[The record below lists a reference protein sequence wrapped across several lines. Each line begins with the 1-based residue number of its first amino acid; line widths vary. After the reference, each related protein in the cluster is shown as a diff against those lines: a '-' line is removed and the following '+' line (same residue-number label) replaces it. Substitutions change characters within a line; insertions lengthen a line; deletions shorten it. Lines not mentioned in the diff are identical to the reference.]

1 MARSAN
7 LAEWK
12 IKGAVEDIEQKSA
25 QEQEQAVLDKAVE
38 EGKIEPEAAGKEVD
52 EVPKI
57 NLDELNKEKNAVQE
71 RETEEVPV
79 EDAPGNSKEV
89 EQEVQEQTE
98 TKETEEQNSPL
109 ELVEDEEKTVE
120 TNQPSVD
127 ERAAQVNEQPK
138 PAEPEV
144 VLPENVEKLVKF
156 MEETGG
162 SVEDFVLLNRDL
174 SKYNDGDLLREYYKQ
189 SKPWD
194 PQEVSEYMEDN
205 FSYDEDDDPREIR
218 SKKRAFK
225 EELFNA
231 KKFLE
236 GNKEKYYADLK
247 LKKQT
252 DVPQEYKE
260 ALEYYNTYQQNA
272 ESSKQLTE
280 SFLQKTDDVFS
291 QDFKGFDF
299 QVGNNK
305 YRYKVNNV
313 NDTKTQQSDINNFVK
328 QFLGDDGQIK
338 DAKGYHKALFTARNA
353 DKLAEHF
360 YEQGRADALR
370 QSAKEAKN
378 INMDPRQEGVI
389 KTSTGQKF
397 KVVSGDSSS
406 KLKIKLRQ

>member
-1 MARSAN
+1 M
-7 LAEWK
+7 AEWK
-12 IKGAVEDIEQKSA
+12 IKGVAEDIEQKSA

-38 EGKIEPEAAGKEVD
+38 EGKIEPEAAGKEAD

-57 NLDELNKEKNAVQE
+57 NLDELNKETDTPQK
-71 RETEEVPV
+71 EEI
-79 EDAPGNSKEV
+79 EKEEKEKDTKQKEEKESKEDI
-89 EQEVQEQTE
+89 
-98 TKETEEQNSPL
+98 KEEEQNSPL
-109 ELVEDEEKTVE
+109 ELIKDEEEKTE
-120 TNQPSVD
+120 TPQPKVD
-127 ERAAQVNEQPK
+127 ERATQVNEQPK
-138 PAEPEV
+138 STEPEV
-144 VLPENVEKLVKF
+144 VLPENVDKLVKF

-194 PQEVSEYMEDN
+194 SQEISEYMEDN
-205 FSYDEDDDPREIR
+205 FSYSEEEDDPREIR
-218 SKKRAFK
+218 TKKRAFK

-252 DVPQEYKE
+252 DVPQEYQE
-260 ALEYYNTYQQNA
+260 ALEYYNTYQESA
-272 ESSKQLTE
+272 ESSKQLNE
-280 SFLQKTDDVFS
+280 SFLQKTDNVFS

-299 QVGNNK
+299 QVGDNK
-305 YRYKVNNV
+305 YRYKVNNID
-313 NDTKTQQSDINNFVK
+313 DTKTQQSDINNFVK
-328 QFLGDDGQIK
+328 QFLGDDGQIN
-338 DAKGYHKALFTARNA
+338 DAQGYHKALFTARNA

-389 KTSTGQKF
+389 KTASGQKF

-406 KLKIKLRQ
+406 KIRMKLRQ

>member
-1 MARSAN
+1 M
-7 LAEWK
+7 AEWK
-12 IKGAVEDIEQKSA
+12 IKGAAEDVEQKSA

-57 NLDELNKEKNAVQE
+57 NLDELNKEKDAVQE
-71 RETEEVPV
+71 REAKAVPV
-79 EDAPGNSKEV
+79 EDAPGDSKKV

-98 TKETEEQNSPL
+98 AKETEEQDSPL
-109 ELVEDEEKTVE
+109 ELIKNEEETVE
-120 TNQPSVD
+120 TNQPKVD

-194 PQEVSEYMEDN
+194 SQEVSEYMEDN
-205 FSYDEDDDPREIR
+205 FSYEEDDDPREIR

-231 KKFLE
+231 KKFLQ

-252 DVPQEYKE
+252 DVPQEYQE

-280 SFLQKTDDVFS
+280 SFLQKTDNVFS

-299 QVGNNK
+299 QVGDNK

-328 QFLGDDGQIK
+328 PFLDDNGQIS

-370 QSAKEAKN
+370 QSAKDAKN

-389 KTSTGQKF
+389 KTASGQKF

-406 KLKIKLRQ
+406 KLRMKLKQ

>member
-1 MARSAN
+1 M
-7 LAEWK
+7 AEWK
-12 IKGAVEDIEQKSA
+12 IKGAAGDVEQKSA

-57 NLDELNKEKNAVQE
+57 NLDELNKEKDAVQE
-71 RETEEVPV
+71 REAKEVPV
-79 EDAPGNSKEV
+79 EDAPGDSKKV
-89 EQEVQEQTE
+89 EQEVQEQTKA
-98 TKETEEQNSPL
+98 KETEEQNSPL
-109 ELVEDEEKTVE
+109 ELIKDEEETVE
-120 TNQPSVD
+120 ANQPKVD
-127 ERAAQVNEQPK
+127 ERAVQVNEQPK
-138 PAEPEV
+138 PIESEV
-144 VLPENVEKLVKF
+144 VLPDNVDKLVKF

-194 PQEVSEYMEDN
+194 SQEVSEYMEDN
-205 FSYDEDDDPREIR
+205 FSYSEEEDDPREIR

-231 KKFLE
+231 KKFLQ

-252 DVPQEYKE
+252 DVPQEYQE

-280 SFLQKTDDVFS
+280 SFLQKTDNVFS

-299 QVGNNK
+299 QVGDNK

-328 QFLGDDGQIK
+328 KFLGDDGQIK

-370 QSAKEAKN
+370 QSAKDAKN

-389 KTSTGQKF
+389 KTSSGQKF

-406 KLKIKLRQ
+406 KLRMKLKQ

>member
-1 MARSAN
+1 M
-7 LAEWK
+7 AEWK

-57 NLDELNKEKNAVQE
+57 NLDELNKEKDAVQE

-79 EDAPGNSKEV
+79 EDAPGDSKEV

-194 PQEVSEYMEDN
+194 SQEVSEYMEDN

>member
-1 MARSAN
+1 M
-7 LAEWK
+7 AEWK

-79 EDAPGNSKEV
+79 EDAPGDSKEV

-98 TKETEEQNSPL
+98 TKEAEEQNSPL

-194 PQEVSEYMEDN
+194 SQEVSEYMEDN

-406 KLKIKLRQ
+406 KLRMKLKQ

>member
-1 MARSAN
+1 M
-7 LAEWK
+7 AEWK

-57 NLDELNKEKNAVQE
+57 NLDELNKEKDAVQE

-79 EDAPGNSKEV
+79 ENAPGDSKEV

-109 ELVEDEEKTVE
+109 ELVEDEEKAVE

-194 PQEVSEYMEDN
+194 SQEVSEYMEDN

-280 SFLQKTDDVFS
+280 SFLQKTDNVFN

>member
-1 MARSAN
+1 M
-7 LAEWK
+7 AEWK

-57 NLDELNKEKNAVQE
+57 NLDELNKEKDAVQE

-79 EDAPGNSKEV
+79 EDAPGDSKEV

-98 TKETEEQNSPL
+98 TKEAEEQDSPL

-194 PQEVSEYMEDN
+194 SQEVSEYMEDN

-252 DVPQEYKE
+252 DIPQEYKE

-272 ESSKQLTE
+272 ESNKQLTE
-280 SFLQKTDDVFS
+280 SFLQKTEDVFS

-328 QFLGDDGQIK
+328 QFLGEDGQIK